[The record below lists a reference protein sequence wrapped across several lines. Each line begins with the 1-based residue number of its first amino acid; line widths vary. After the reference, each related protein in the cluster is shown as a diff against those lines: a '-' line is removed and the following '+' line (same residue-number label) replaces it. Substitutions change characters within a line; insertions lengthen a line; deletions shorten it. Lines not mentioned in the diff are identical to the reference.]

1 VTVNILPAAPSV
13 TYNSPA
19 IICKGG
25 AILLSNTTSTN
36 VTFQWLL
43 NNNPISGA
51 TISTFSA
58 NSGGIYKQIITDLTT
73 NCTNSSQNVWVGEMP
88 NIVNDTIKTCGI
100 STTLSLTNPNFSYSS
115 LPASCSVDMS
125 GGNIVNTNIGG
136 NGGGSRTTIICYG
149 GRLTNQGG
157 SNKFVVEYGGTID
170 FSGSGSNTVYVK
182 NGGICNVISSGG
194 GGNIIYYEP
203 GAIINPTGLIS
214 QVQCNNIGVIYPT
227 NTAALCNNLTYQWS
241 TGATT
246 PTINVNPTQPTTYS
260 VTVSNGSISCTDNVF
275 VAPSATTPIIS
286 AGGNTTFC
294 QGGSVVLSSSSA
306 TGNTWSNGATT
317 QSITVTS
324 SGSYSVTVSNGNC
337 TATSTQ
343 TIVTVN
349 PVPTTPTI
357 SAVGNTTFCQ
367 GGSVV
372 LTSSSAT
379 GNTWSNGA
387 TTQSITV
394 TIGGSYSVTVSNG
407 NCSAPSATITATVNP
422 VPTTPTIS
430 TGGNT
435 TFCQGGSVVLTSS
448 SATGNTWSNGAT
460 TQSITVTSSGS
471 YSVTV
476 SNGNCTATS
485 TQTIVTANPVPTV
498 AVTPLVANLGTN
510 SNAIFNASTSIS
522 ANFQWQSN
530 SNNMGWSNVP
540 NNSSYSGVTTNS
552 LIVNNVQLSN
562 HLQPFR
568 VIASS
573 GSCVDTSNVATIS
586 ISDTCINTVNDTIFI
601 TVTDT
606 LIINATTTGLTPPNN
621 VNTLKVYPN
630 PASTYITI
638 DYGNYTSMTGYT
650 LKIVNSIGQ
659 IVFTTPINQQTS
671 YIDLST
677 WSGNG
682 IYFVQI
688 IDPQNTTIENRKIVI
703 Q

>member
-1 VTVNILPAAPSV
+1 MTVNILPAAPSV

-343 TIVTVN
+343 TIVT
-349 PVPTTPTI
+349 
-357 SAVGNTTFCQ
+357 
-367 GGSVV
+367 
-372 LTSSSAT
+372 
-379 GNTWSNGA
+379 
-387 TTQSITV
+387 
-394 TIGGSYSVTVSNG
+394 
-407 NCSAPSATITATVNP
+407 
-422 VPTTPTIS
+422 
-430 TGGNT
+430 
-435 TFCQGGSVVLTSS
+435 
-448 SATGNTWSNGAT
+448 
-460 TQSITVTSSGS
+460 
-471 YSVTV
+471 
-476 SNGNCTATS
+476 
-485 TQTIVTANPVPTV
+485 ANPVPTV